1 MKRLGRAI
9 EMLAWGAFFAVAL
22 SALALRYWVLPD
34 IERFREEIVA
44 AMSHAI
50 GLPVR
55 VGSIEAG
62 WLGLRPHITLT
73 DVRIQD
79 AQGRE
84 ALALPSIENVVAW
97 RSLLR
102 GELRLDRLVI
112 ERPRLSVRRDA
123 AGQLYVAGL
132 RIGGAGSGSG
142 GFGGWIV
149 AQKEVE
155 IRNAVV
161 EWHDELRAAPPLVL
175 SNVQVRLLGEDGLL
189 SLGVSASPPA
199 GLAGDIDL
207 RALLKAH
214 ELDAAAP
221 SGRVFLQVGDIDLA
235 AWRPWLE
242 YPFPVRQGH
251 GALRVWTTL
260 ERGRV
265 RQSTAD
271 LALAG
276 VRASLGETVAPLEL
290 ATLRGRLRGR
300 GLDDGAELSAR
311 GLSAEMEG
319 GRAIAPT
326 DFEIVWRPQAGGVLA
341 AGALDLEVL
350 RAVAGS
356 LPLPPQLARSIESIA
371 PQGRLAESR
380 LEWSGP
386 FEAPKELSARLRFEA
401 LALRAR
407 DGVPGVAGLS
417 GSLEATLDKGQLS
430 FSSHDAAVEL
440 PGILPQPN
448 VALDSFAGELEWRRD
463 GGGGYVVTASS
474 ISFANEHLS
483 GNLFGAWSGRGEG
496 PGRLE
501 LSAILGR
508 ADASAVER
516 YLPHGGIMGEAARKW
531 VAAAVVA
538 GEASDVRV
546 RVSGELRD
554 FPFTDPSTGE
564 FRITAHVEKG
574 VLDYAPGWPR
584 IEDIAAE
591 LTFERDGMEVVA
603 RGGSILGARL
613 ADVRVRVPS
622 FKPAGKERSAR
633 VLVSGRA
640 EGPTAEFLKY
650 VEAAPLL
657 REATGGFTADM
668 RAEGGGKLRL
678 KLELPIA
685 ELDRTEVSGD
695 YDFAANKI
703 AVLPQ
708 LPPIEDAR
716 GRVTFTANGF
726 SLNGV
731 RGRLLGGALSLQG
744 GAQKRRGVDITAR
757 GEADFAATRELFDHP
772 LRSHLSGSFPY
783 AVSVQAKAGRPRVVL
798 RSSLG
803 GLESTLPAPLA
814 KSAGETLP
822 LRIELV
828 PTPKGERDRILVTLG
843 KLARAEV
850 SRRRQGETM
859 EVQRTAVWL
868 SPAPDQAIR
877 LPERPGTLVYGA
889 LPAFDLD
896 RWLPLFSGG
905 GESSE
910 TIALDLKLATLD
922 AFGRRFGNVALRASA
937 EPAGWSANLSADE
950 LAGDVSYQTK
960 PEPRVIARLARF
972 AVPADTPGAKPQ
984 PAQGKA
990 GDLPALDLVADEF
1003 TFRGKELG
1011 RVELVARR
1019 DGDDWRVENASMSNP
1034 DATLTGRGVWRAAT
1048 SRTAVEFDLHAA
1060 DVGEFLGRVGHADLV
1075 KGGRARL
1082 QGALDWQGDPAT
1094 LDFPSLA
1101 GTLELHAEEGQF
1113 LEIEPGLGKLV
1124 SLMSLQALPR
1134 RVTLDFRDVFSKGF
1148 QFDRIS
1154 SAAQVEKGVI
1164 QLKEFRMRGSAA
1176 DVEMTGA
1183 ADVAR
1188 ETQDLRVRVVPS
1200 LGDTAALG
1208 LTLVNPV
1215 AGIAAAVVQRLLK
1228 NPLGQIFSYDY
1239 AITGSWSD
1247 PRVAKIE
1254 PAQLPEPV
1262 GQ

>member
-9 EMLAWGAFFAVAL
+9 EMLAWGVFFAIAL

-34 IERFREEIVA
+34 IERFREQIVA
-44 AMSHAI
+44 ATSHAL

-62 WLGLRPHITLT
+62 WLGLRPHVTLT

-84 ALALPSIENVVAW
+84 ALVLPSVENVIAW
-97 RSLLR
+97 RSLVR

-112 ERPRLSVRRDA
+112 DRPRLSVRRDA
-123 AGQLYVAGL
+123 AGGLYVAGL
-132 RIGGAGSGSG
+132 KLGGGSG
-142 GFGGWIV
+142 GPGGFGAWLA

-175 SNVQVRLLGEDGLL
+175 SNVQVRLVGEGGVL
-189 SLGVSASPPA
+189 SLGVSAAPPA
-199 GLAGDIDL
+199 GLAGAVDL
-207 RALLKAH
+207 RALLQAR
-214 ELDAAAP
+214 ELDPAALG
-221 SGRVFLQVGDIDLA
+221 GRVFLQVGDIDLA
-235 AWRPWLE
+235 AWRPWVE
-242 YPFPVRQGH
+242 YPFQVRRGR
-251 GALRVWTTL
+251 GALRVWATL

-265 RQSTAD
+265 RHSTAD
-271 LALAG
+271 LALGG
-276 VRASLGETVAPLEL
+276 VHVSLADTLAPLEL
-290 ATLRGRLRGR
+290 VALHGRLRGR
-300 GLDDGAELSAR
+300 ELADGVELSGR
-311 GLSAEMEG
+311 GLAAEMESG
-319 GRAIAPT
+319 AAIAPT
-326 DFEIVWRPQAGGVLA
+326 DFEIVFRPQAGGVLA

-356 LPLPPQLARSIESIA
+356 LPLPPQLAHALESIA
-371 PQGRLAESR
+371 PQGRLTEPR
-380 LEWSGP
+380 VEWSGP
-386 FEAPKELSARLRFEA
+386 FDAPSELRARARFEE

-407 DGVPGVAGLS
+407 DEVPGFAGLS
-417 GSLEATLDKGQLS
+417 GSLEASRDKGRLS
-430 FSSHDAAVEL
+430 FSSQDAAIEL
-440 PGILPQPN
+440 PGILPEPR
-448 VALDSFAGELEWRRD
+448 VALDTLAGELDWQRD
-463 GGGGYVVTASS
+463 AQGGLTVTASS
-474 ISFANEHLS
+474 ISFANAHLS
-483 GNLFGAWSGRGEG
+483 GNLFGSWARRGEG
-496 PGRLE
+496 PGTLE

-516 YLPHGGIMGEAARKW
+516 YLPHGRIMGEEARKW

-546 RVSGELRD
+546 SVRGDLRD
-554 FPFTDPSTGE
+554 FPFTDPASGE
-564 FRITAHVEKG
+564 FRITARVEKG
-574 VLDYAPGWPR
+574 VLDYVPGWPR
-584 IEDIAAE
+584 IEDISAD
-591 LTFERDGMEVVA
+591 LRFERDGMEVLG

-613 ADVRVRVPS
+613 AEVRVQIPQ
-622 FKPAGKERSAR
+622 FKPAGKERAR
-633 VLVSGRA
+633 VLVSGQA

-650 VEAAPLL
+650 LEAAPLL
-657 REATGGFTADM
+657 REATDGFTGEM
-668 RAEGGGKLRL
+668 RAEGRGKLSL
-678 KLELPIA
+678 NLELPVTDLA
-685 ELDRTEVSGD
+685 RTRVRGN
-695 YDFAANKI
+695 YDFAANRI
-703 AVLPQ
+703 SVLPQ
-708 LPPIEDAR
+708 LPPVEDAQ
-716 GRVTFTANGF
+716 GRVSFTQEGF
-726 SLNGV
+726 KLSAV
-731 RGRLLGGALSLQG
+731 RGRLLGGGIVVEG
-744 GAQKRRGVDITAR
+744 GAQKRRGLDISAR

-772 LRSHLSGSFPY
+772 LRSHLSGRFPY
-783 AVSVQAKAGRPRVVL
+783 SVSVQAKDGPPRVAL
-798 RSSLG
+798 RSSLRG
-803 GLESTLPAPLA
+803 IESTLPAPLA
-814 KSAGETLP
+814 KSAEEALP
-822 LRIELV
+822 LRVELV
-828 PTPKGERDRILVTLG
+828 PTAKGERDRISVALG
-843 KLARAEV
+843 RLARAEV
-850 SRRRQGETM
+850 ARRRQGQTM

-868 SPAPDQAIR
+868 GPTSDQAIR

-896 RWLPLFSGG
+896 RWLPLLGGG
-905 GESSE
+905 GESSQ
-910 TIALDLKLATLD
+910 TLALDVKLARLD

-937 EPAGWSANLSADE
+937 EPAGWSANVSADE
-950 LAGDVSYQTK
+950 VAGDVTYQAG
-960 PEPRVIARLARF
+960 PEPRIVARLSRF
-972 AVPADTPGAKPQ
+972 TVPADTPGAKPRGQ
-984 PAQGKA
+984 PAR
-990 GDLPALDLVADEF
+990 DLPSLDLVADEF
-1003 TFRGKELG
+1003 TFRGKPLG
-1011 RVELVARR
+1011 RVELVAKR
-1019 DGDDWRVENASMSNP
+1019 DGDDWRVENAAMSNP

-1048 SRTAVEFDLHAA
+1048 SRTAIEFDLHAA

-1082 QGALDWQGDPAT
+1082 QGTLDWQGDPVT

-1101 GTLELHAEEGQF
+1101 GSLELQVEEGQF

-1154 SAAQVEKGVI
+1154 SAAQVDKGVI
-1164 QLKEFRMRGSAA
+1164 RLKEFRMRGSAA
-1176 DVEMTGA
+1176 DVEMSGA

-1247 PRVAKIE
+1247 PKVAKIE